1 MTRLRRSWAFG
12 ILVVMASELGL
23 ITPPYGM
30 NVFVIKGV
38 LRDVSIVRIFAGVMP
53 FVAIDIVRVGLVV
66 EFPAIAL
73 VLPRMMG

>member
-30 NVFVIKGV
+30 NVFVINGV